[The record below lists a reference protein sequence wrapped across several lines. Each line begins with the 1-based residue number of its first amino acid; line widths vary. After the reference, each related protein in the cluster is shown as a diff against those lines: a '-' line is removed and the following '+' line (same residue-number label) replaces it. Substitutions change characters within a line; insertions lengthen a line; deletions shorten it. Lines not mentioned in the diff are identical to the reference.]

1 MFDLYHYVQK
11 GNNVLQKG
19 LLSFAQNPEA
29 DLSYYQQRSG
39 QNTHQEICLWMENC
53 FKGRSRGIR
62 AFTEPIRWS
71 EHNKH
76 CLKDFA
82 DQCDLFKINVAKLC
96 QDGLLEAIY
105 VSPSIL
111 EKNPANPHDELLDKL
126 TDISEI
132 DYSPLDWHLCDDK
145 LGRRFAYIRYYLL
158 IIQGGIIPP
167 KYLNLIVS

>member
-11 GNNVLQKG
+11 GNNVLQNG

-39 QNTHQEICLWMENC
+39 QNTHQEICLWME
-53 FKGRSRGIR
+53 
-62 AFTEPIRWS
+62 
-71 EHNKH
+71 H

-105 VSPSIL
+105 VSPSVL